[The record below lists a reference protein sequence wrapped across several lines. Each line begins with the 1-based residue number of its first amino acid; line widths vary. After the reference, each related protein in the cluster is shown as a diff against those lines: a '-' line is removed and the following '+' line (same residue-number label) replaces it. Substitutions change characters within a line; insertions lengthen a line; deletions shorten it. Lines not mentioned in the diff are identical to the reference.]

1 MKRSTA
7 PKSERSRPYLEESN
21 MQNEAKKE
29 IEITQP
35 RTDSFRKRI
44 RCLLFAVFLLT
55 VYATGFLNL
64 ILKKGAGSAFTAF
77 GIIKAFF
84 TVTVYCKAVDA
95 FCNAIA
101 RSWVLVAC
109 PIASLISSFSA
120 SDRYLLVVFT
130 LLSAAPKMAPNI
142 SRFSSTRLEFFPT

>member
-44 RCLLFAVFLLT
+44 RCLLFAVFLLH
-55 VYATGFLNL
+55 
-64 ILKKGAGSAFTAF
+64 
-77 GIIKAFF
+77 
-84 TVTVYCKAVDA
+84 
-95 FCNAIA
+95 
-101 RSWVLVAC
+101 LVQ
-109 PIASLISSFSA
+109 
-120 SDRYLLVVFT
+120 
-130 LLSAAPKMAPNI
+130 
-142 SRFSSTRLEFFPT
+142 